1 MHECTYVLEG
11 KNRSEYY
18 ETAIREREMHTGWK
32 GKFVIPS
39 YVILPLLRKVVSFS
53 FLIKGAF
60 YSCGRWGEEWYTP
73 LSPSLPRAKSLR
85 NGYSALLREKDYR
98 PPPLLYP
105 VFTVKSSVSRPR
117 VVP

>member
-1 MHECTYVLEG
+1 MNVRTYWRE

-73 LSPSLPRAKSLR
+73 LSPSLPPAR
-85 NGYSALLREKDYR
+85 
-98 PPPLLYP
+98 
-105 VFTVKSSVSRPR
+105 
-117 VVP
+117 